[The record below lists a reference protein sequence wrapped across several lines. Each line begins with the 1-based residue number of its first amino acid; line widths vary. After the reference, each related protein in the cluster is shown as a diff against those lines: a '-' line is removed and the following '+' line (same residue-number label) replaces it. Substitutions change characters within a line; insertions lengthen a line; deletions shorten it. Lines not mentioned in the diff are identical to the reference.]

1 MPIEFDYRRLVHAGH
16 VPVNAEGT
24 GYVKP
29 ASGRMTVNTLGPAD
43 VTDGDGPEYVVVL
56 SVKDGWQ
63 RVPRGPHA

>member
-29 ASGRMTVNTLGPAD
+29 ASGRMTVNTLG
-43 VTDGDGPEYVVVL
+43 TRRRHRRRR
-56 SVKDGWQ
+56 S
-63 RVPRGPHA
+63 